1 MPGMPPPGPPGP
13 GGGALEGLAAAG
25 ALESLG
31 LTRREG
37 LWAAGALA
45 EISPERLPLSPG
57 ADAPQLP
64 GMSEEREAQADLW
77 ATGISVRHPVEFVR
91 DRLDRLGC
99 LTVADALGKE
109 RNGVRARIGGIVTHR
124 QRPSTAKGVIFFNLE
139 DETGLL
145 NVIVLPDIW
154 QANREV
160 ARRNPGLVIEGVL
173 EFRDGVTNFVARSFT
188 PWPVKGITSRNFR

>member
-1 MPGMPPPGPPGP
+1 LKVD
-13 GGGALEGLAAAG
+13 ALEGLAAAG

-45 EISPERLPLSPG
+45 EISPDRLPLSPG
-57 ADAPQLP
+57 ADPPQLP
-64 GMSEEREAQADLW
+64 GMSEEKEAQADLW
-77 ATGISVRHPVEFVR
+77 ATGISMRHPVEFVR
-91 DRLDRLGC
+91 DRLDALGC
-99 LTVADALGKE
+99 LTVARALAAE
-109 RNGVRARIGGIVTHR
+109 RNGVRASIGGIVTHR

-160 ARRNPGLVIEGVL
+160 ARRNPGLVIGGVL
-173 EFRDGVTNFVARSFT
+173 EYRDGVTNFVARSFM
-188 PWPVKGITSRNFR
+188 PWPAKGVTSRNFR